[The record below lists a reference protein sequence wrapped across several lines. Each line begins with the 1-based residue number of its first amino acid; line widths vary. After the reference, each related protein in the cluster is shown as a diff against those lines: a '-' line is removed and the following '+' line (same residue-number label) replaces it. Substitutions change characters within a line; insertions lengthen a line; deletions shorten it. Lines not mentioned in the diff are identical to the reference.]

1 RLADSF
7 NTIKEAT
14 VKKERSAVRNWPAYL
29 LTLLKKV
36 DSDQAWKAAA
46 GCAGAVLRPRQA
58 AAGRGRPRQDREA
71 RARARVVAAAAS
83 NGATPEAEGGGEE
96 PDSGNW

>member
-36 DSDQAWKAAA
+36 DSDQAWK
-46 GCAGAVLRPRQA
+46 
-58 AAGRGRPRQDREA
+58 DREA